1 MSSNSWKENTM
12 GNSSRDDIRK
22 LLKTFGIEADE
33 KIVTF
38 LARSTASKPLHLRI
52 TLDDLTDYGDDPP
65 HEKLHLEIEGQ
76 VG

>member
-1 MSSNSWKENTM
+1 M

-33 KIVTF
+33 RIVAF
-38 LARSTASKPLHLRI
+38 LARGEGGKPLHLRI
-52 TLDDLTDYGDDPP
+52 TLEDLTDYGDNPP
-65 HEKLHLEIEGQ
+65 DEKLHFEIEGM